1 MYLEN
6 IKLSNIDAMLY
17 FHSYLSDQICSKGTW
32 LLFFPGLRSCTNDS
46 YWDFVFWGYALIR
59 GPLKSSQKDICIF
72 ISTYL

>member
-32 LLFFPGLRSCTNDS
+32 LLFFSWIEKLH
-46 YWDFVFWGYALIR
+46 
-59 GPLKSSQKDICIF
+59 
-72 ISTYL
+72 